1 MENNK
6 ILATVAGKP
15 ITAEDVE
22 DSIRMMGQRGE
33 SLRNPQGYAMVL
45 DQLINQRLLIADATR
60 NLFEREP
67 MFKEMMAR
75 AKDELLVHYS
85 VQKIMSGI
93 HVTEA
98 DARKYFED
106 HQEDLKPKKHFN
118 ASHILVAEEN
128 KAKDI
133 LASIRSGEISFED
146 AARQYSTCPSSENGG
161 NLGDFTSGQMV
172 LEFENACNRL
182 EPGSISEPV
191 HTQFGW
197 HIIQLNSRTEGTLPT
212 FDEIKES
219 LMEQLTNQKQQAAYQ
234 SKINQLKILFPV
246 DKM

>member
-1 MENNK
+1 MGSEMC
-6 ILATVAGKP
+6 
-15 ITAEDVE
+15 
-22 DSIRMMGQRGE
+22 IRDR
-33 SLRNPQGYAMVL
+33 
-45 DQLINQRLLIADATR
+45 
-60 NLFEREP
+60 
-67 MFKEMMAR
+67 
-75 AKDELLVHYS
+75 
-85 VQKIMSGI
+85 
-93 HVTEA
+93 
-98 DARKYFED
+98 
-106 HQEDLKPKKHFN
+106 
-118 ASHILVAEEN
+118 
-128 KAKDI
+128 
-133 LASIRSGEISFED
+133 
-146 AARQYSTCPSSENGG
+146 YSTCPSSENGG